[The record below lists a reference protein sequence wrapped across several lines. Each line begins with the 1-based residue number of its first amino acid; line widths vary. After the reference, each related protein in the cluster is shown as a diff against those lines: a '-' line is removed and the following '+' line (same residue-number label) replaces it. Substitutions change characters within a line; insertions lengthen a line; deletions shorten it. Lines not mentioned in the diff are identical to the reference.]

1 MGSVRYDAPTCEAHI
16 ACDGG
21 EISRLSR
28 TKMCTRC
35 KDALDRRKRAAR
47 ENARIEKLL
56 KQAEI
61 ALPEDRKVF
70 AGEQPRKV
78 WNRRTRDTNKAQASA
93 N

>member
-1 MGSVRYDAPTCEAHI
+1 MGSVRYDAPVCEAHI

-35 KDALDRRKRAAR
+35 RDTLDRRKRIAK

-61 ALPEDRKVF
+61 ALPEDRRLLL
-70 AGEQPRKV
+70 GEPPRKL
-78 WNRRTRDTNKAQASA
+78 WNRRTRDANKREARA
-93 N
+93 